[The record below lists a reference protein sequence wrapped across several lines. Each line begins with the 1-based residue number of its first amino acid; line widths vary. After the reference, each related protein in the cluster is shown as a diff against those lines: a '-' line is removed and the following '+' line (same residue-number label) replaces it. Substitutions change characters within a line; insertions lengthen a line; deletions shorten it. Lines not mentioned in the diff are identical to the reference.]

1 MVQTEYC
8 VILCR
13 RPFEFYQ
20 PYPRTRRFYVGAPT
34 ADDAILAAS
43 DTLPHYRPIG
53 VELSDLPSFQ
63 LDSFVEF
70 PGARSPARHRS
81 NRGLAGFADALRH
94 GVKKYCRQIRYL
106 AFPCLRPVRR
116 KDGT

>member
-1 MVQTEYC
+1 MLQTEYC

-43 DTLPHYRPIG
+43 DTLPQYRPIG
-53 VELSDLPSFQ
+53 VELSDLPSLE
-63 LDSFVEF
+63 LDSSVQF
-70 PGARSPARHRS
+70 PGDRSPARNRS

-94 GVKKYCRQIRYL
+94 GVRKYCRQIRYL
-106 AFPCLRPVRR
+106 AFLV
-116 KDGT
+116 